1 MDEVGAETREKKFWK
16 GIGRLVLRRQVT
28 EIPSEKTLGTKWDR
42 ALDTTK
48 VPVSLQEEGLEAGK
62 QLTGWALFKRD
73 KEDEISSHP
82 SSSFPSSLCQLFRT
96 RCQALQGALGVLCI
110 RSRAT
115 SCTSCLL
122 ADLPAPAHTGTGGTR
137 QPLKR

>member
-1 MDEVGAETREKKFWK
+1 METREKKFGR
-16 GIGRLVLRRQVT
+16 GIGWLVLRRQVT
-28 EIPSEKTLGTKWDR
+28 EIPSEKTLGTKWDQ

-62 QLTGWALFKRD
+62 QLTGWGSFKRD
-73 KEDEISSHP
+73 KEEEISSHP
-82 SSSFPSSLCQLFRT
+82 SSSFPSSVCQLFWT

-115 SCTSCLL
+115 SCTPCLL

-137 QPLKR
+137 QPVKC